1 MAIITKHLLISYC
14 LFISV
19 ESQSNR
25 PPTVN
30 SLNNY
35 FTVFENASTGS
46 LIYQFNATDPDND
59 VLTFS
64 FGSSDTDSL
73 VNVTQLSSSGNIYTC
88 GLFLKTQLDRDN
100 SPSVRQLHVKIK
112 DLLFEITYKIFM
124 IINDVNDNPPT
135 FTGLPYRFSLLEDT
149 ALLTPVFTV
158 SATDPD
164 TGSGGQIF
172 YSMNASSSSV
182 FHVPI
187 VVSVESGPIYFVEM
201 QDDADY
207 NETFSLTS
215 NTGIIH
221 LKRKL
226 DYETKSF
233 YHFKVYSRV
242 CINF

>member
-30 SLNNY
+30 SLNYY
-35 FTVFENASTGS
+35 FPVFENATTGS

-100 SPSVRQLHVKIK
+100 VS
-112 DLLFEITYKIFM
+112 M
-124 IINDVNDNPPT
+124 
-135 FTGLPYRFSLLEDT
+135 
-149 ALLTPVFTV
+149 LT
-158 SATDPD
+158 
-164 TGSGGQIF
+164 
-172 YSMNASSSSV
+172 
-182 FHVPI
+182 
-187 VVSVESGPIYFVEM
+187 
-201 QDDADY
+201 
-207 NETFSLTS
+207 
-215 NTGIIH
+215 
-221 LKRKL
+221 
-226 DYETKSF
+226 
-233 YHFKVYSRV
+233 
-242 CINF
+242 